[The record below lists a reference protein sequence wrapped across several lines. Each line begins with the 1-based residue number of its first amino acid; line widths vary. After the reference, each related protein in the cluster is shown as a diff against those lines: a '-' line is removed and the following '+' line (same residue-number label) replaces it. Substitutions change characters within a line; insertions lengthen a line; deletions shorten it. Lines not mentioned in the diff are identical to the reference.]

1 MEQLSFGWYLP
12 LVVAGLVYVVLFMV
26 GRVLR
31 GRGETET
38 ADRLLDIAFLVV
50 LAVAAYTA
58 LLLVLSLVTFPSR
71 IASMLFIMIIVG
83 AFFLLLLLVLFGLF
97 ELLAASRAAAPQ
109 QREPAGGEP
118 VQPS

>member
-12 LVVAGLVYVVLFMV
+12 LLVAGLVYVVLFMV

-31 GRGETET
+31 GRGETDT

-50 LAVAAYTA
+50 LAVAAYTVV
-58 LLLVLSLVTFPSR
+58 LLLLSLVTFPNR
-71 IASMLFIMIIVG
+71 IGSMLVIMIIIGV
-83 AFFLLLLLVLFGLF
+83 FFLVLLLALFGLF
-97 ELLAASRAAAPQ
+97 ELLAARRVGR